1 MSVSVFLEGQ
11 KMVFASFPDPSAPFG
26 ESFIIR
32 CSLACVFD
40 VFGLDAE
47 YFYNGSR
54 NDESCNTGIALYND
68 GKKCPCGET
77 LDCSFTYE
85 SGNLYE
91 EL

>member
-11 KMVFASFPDPSAPFG
+11 KMVFASFPDASAPFG

-54 NDESCNTGIALYND
+54 NDESSSSLTALYND
-68 GKKCPCGET
+68 GKKCACGET
-77 LDCSFTYE
+77 LDCSFPFP
-85 SGNLYE
+85 SGNYE
-91 EL
+91 EI